1 MDYLLIFNIDGKRNA
16 VFTKHATEALENARK
31 GDMINLYHYDDYYN
45 TDEYRVVKMI
55 SYNGNV
61 KHIHLQDKE

>member
-1 MDYLLIFNIDGKRNA
+1 MQYILIYNKELERNSR
-16 VFTKHATEALENARK
+16 FTDLHKEVLENARK
-31 GDMINLYHYDDYYN
+31 GDMINLYHYDNYYN